1 MAETDS
7 KVPVIVGAGPV
18 GLGAAL
24 MLRQAGIAVRIV
36 DMAEEPSRYSKAL
49 AVNPRTLEL
58 LESTG
63 VTARMLSLGI
73 RIRSARFQN
82 DGKWRGEL
90 HLGGL
95 KHKYPFML
103 ALSQAT
109 TERLLTEA
117 LEHAGGKVER
127 GVALESCSNKSDD
140 TVEVE
145 LKHVASGAIEEVE
158 CPWLLAADGAHST
171 ARQALQINFGG
182 SSFEKPWHLADI
194 LLNTSLEED
203 HAYVF
208 FCDGGFLFLIRVVNE
223 IDRQSRG
230 PQLWRVISNKPELM
244 NRVPHSKAAAPPVWS
259 SEFHIAHR
267 INDTLQKGNVYFAGD
282 AAHIHSPMGARGMN
296 LGLEDAWVF
305 SQLAQRGELKRYGE
319 SRKSVDGAVVKRI
332 ERLSRMVVGES
343 TAVGMIRAI
352 FMRWLVRIPA
362 FQAKFMAAMTGL
374 DHPLNLEETKHA
386 DEIGAHGKMAEQHA
400 H

>member
-1 MAETDS
+1 MARTDS
-7 KVPVIVGAGPV
+7 NVPVIVGAGPV
-18 GLGAAL
+18 GLGAAV

-36 DMAEEPSRYSKAL
+36 DMAPEPSRYSKAL

-58 LESTG
+58 LEPTG

-82 DGKWRGEL
+82 DGKWSGEL
-90 HLGGL
+90 SLGGL

-109 TERLLTEA
+109 TEHLLTEA
-117 LEHAGGKVER
+117 LEEAGGKVER

-145 LKHVASGAIEEVE
+145 LKHIASGAIEEVE

-171 ARQALQINFGG
+171 ARKALEINFGG
-182 SSFEKPWHLADI
+182 SSFEKPWHLAEI

-203 HAYVF
+203 HAYLF
-208 FCDGGFLFLIRVVNE
+208 FSDGGFLFLLRVVDETN
-223 IDRQSRG
+223 RKSSG
-230 PQLWRVISNKPELM
+230 PQPWRVISNKPELM
-244 NRVPHSKAAAPPVWS
+244 DRIPHSTAAGAPLWS

-267 INDTLQKGNVYFAGD
+267 IDDTLQKGNVYFAGD

-305 SQLAQRGELKRYGE
+305 SRLAQSGEMKRYGE
-319 SRKSVDGAVVKRI
+319 LRKSVDEAVVKRI
-332 ERLSRMVVGES
+332 ERLSRMVVGDS
-343 TAVGMIRAI
+343 AGARLLRDVA
-352 FMRWLVRIPA
+352 MRWLIRIPA
-362 FQAKFMAAMTGL
+362 FQEKFIAAMMGL
-374 DHPLNLEETKHA
+374 DHPLGIEEMQHTG
-386 DEIGAHGKMAEQHA
+386 EIGGHGKMTEQHA

>member
-1 MAETDS
+1 MS
-7 KVPVIVGAGPV
+7 NIPVIAGAGPV

-24 MLRQAGIAVRIV
+24 LLRQAGVGVRIV
-36 DMAEEPSRYSKAL
+36 DMAPEPSRYSKAL

-58 LESTG
+58 LEPTG

-90 HLGGL
+90 ALGGL

-109 TERLLTEA
+109 TEHLLTEA
-117 LEHAGGKVER
+117 LAQAGGTVER

-145 LKHVASGAIEEVE
+145 LRHVASGAIEEVE

-171 ARQALQINFGG
+171 ARKALEINFGG
-182 SSFEKPWHLADI
+182 GSFETPWHLADVP
-194 LLNTSLEED
+194 LETGLEDD

-208 FCDGGFLFLIRVVNE
+208 FSDGGFLFVIRVVEETNRE
-223 IDRQSRG
+223 SRSAN
-230 PQLWRVISNKPELM
+230 LWRVISNRPELL
-244 NRVPHSKAAAPPVWS
+244 NRIPHSKAAGAPVWS
-259 SEFHIAHR
+259 SQFHISHR

-305 SQLAQRGELKRYGE
+305 SRLVQSGEMKRYGE
-319 SRKSVDGAVVKRI
+319 LRKSVDEAVVKRI
-332 ERLSRMVVGES
+332 ERLSRMVMGES
-343 TAVGMIRAI
+343 AALRFVRAI
-352 FMRWLVRIPA
+352 FMHWLIKIPA
-362 FQAKFMAAMTGL
+362 IQAKFMTAMTGM
-374 DHPLNLEETKHA
+374 DHPLDSGETKDA
-386 DEIGAHGKMAEQHA
+386 GRREFGGEITEQHA